1 MSLSADFHSVWW
13 RPSGLVL
20 ELDEAKSG
28 AVAALWCCGLF
39 FVVTAEPGLTSLH
52 TELLWAVVLALTSLW

>member
-1 MSLSADFHSVWW
+1 M
-13 RPSGLVL
+13 VL

-52 TELLWAVVLALTSLW
+52 TELLCAVVLALTSLW